1 MTGLSTDVVAFLES
15 MVVPGVLST
24 LRPDGSPITSAVWF
38 GFLDGDIVISTPAG
52 RNKARNAREDGR
64 VSFLVDT
71 KERPYRGV
79 AIEGVAELLD
89 DPDGALV
96 ALIARRYV
104 GAEADAWVAA
114 RSATAE
120 RVILRIRPRRVRP
133 WNMAASAAQQVQ

>member
-1 MTGLSTDVVAFLES
+1 MQGLPADVLAFLET
-15 MVVPGVLST
+15 MLVPGVLST
-24 LRPDGSPITSAVWF
+24 LKPDGAPITSAVWF
-38 GFLDGDIVISTPAG
+38 GFLEGDVIISTPAA
-52 RNKARNAREDGR
+52 RNKARNATADGR

-96 ALIARRYV
+96 GLIARRYI

-114 RSATAE
+114 RSATAR
-120 RVILRIRPRRVRP
+120 RVIIRIRPTRVRP
-133 WNMAASAAQQVQ
+133 WNMALQA